1 MITDNIILKLNSG
14 EEVVCKIT
22 DSSDSG
28 TYTIENP
35 LLLNSTPRV
44 TRNGVEESI
53 SFRRWIHFSEASV
66 FEINRNN
73 VMLKTDAS
81 IGLSKFY
88 EVCVLQLNN
97 NFEEED
103 VWMEATDEELDT
115 IEMEEVMEQFSTDMS
130 DTIH

>member
-1 MITDNIILKLNSG
+1 
-14 EEVVCKIT
+14 
-22 DSSDSG
+22 
-28 TYTIENP
+28 
-35 LLLNSTPRV
+35 
-44 TRNGVEESI
+44 VEESV

-66 FEINRNN
+66 FEISRNN

-81 IGLSKFY
+81 VGLSKFY

-103 VWMEATDEELDT
+103 VWMEATDDELDALE
-115 IEMEEVMEQFSTDMS
+115 IEEVMEQFSTDMS